1 MDNQLSPQGGS
12 MPSSQLTLDPDQKQK
27 LMLIEAEQKSGLT
40 VDPVDF
46 SKLSGEQNRG
56 ISKVVQSV
64 VGEDIESFSSP
75 ITSREDLIAR
85 GFLDNSL
92 KPTSKGEGAVA
103 LIKRGMLNKDFTL
116 NDNSKLLLTKP
127 NDFFTPDNAEAQSTY
142 SSYFENN
149 PEQYNKM
156 LQWKKAK
163 EIGLFDEEANTA
175 QEKPFWDTAWDKTKA
190 LGEMVSNVGK
200 IFGAIGDIGT
210 EDPKKAAESSARL
223 QGLGEGFVE
232 TAAQSFMNQSAW
244 INKGVNAVLEKTGVL
259 TKEQEDAQNTFNEYK
274 AASFK
279 NFFNKTKTVAALS
292 SAVGI
297 DDAANQ
303 LAYAD
308 QILGKEQSQKIQEQ
322 GQQVGSLAGD
332 ITNIEL
338 GPLMQI
344 GGMAVGSGS
353 KLLGSV
359 LNAKRIKQVQQASAM
374 AAESSVYEA
383 KAAEAAANARVAHSE
398 IITSSELEGVSR
410 TYGDTSQAIAHEA
423 NKVSW
428 TKQAAEATTQA
439 EQHAGM
445 AQTLRETA
453 NGLENTLPPTFG
465 SKIVNA
471 GKLPVALPL
480 KAVGFAAKK
489 FGDTLASVDRGAS
502 SFLETFGLD
511 KYRGLA
517 RAASIFTGNVNPLSI
532 AEGVVAS
539 NKLWNGAGRLL
550 DSVGENM
557 LVNQGTVPFFR
568 RVADDMATPWGKTFA
583 TQLDNFVPPV
593 ARGVG
598 AISKGIAGAAAPS
611 LVYEAINHQGL
622 DANVFKQAATDALV
636 FGGVHGVFKAATI
649 GGARDF
655 NAVKAGDRA
664 NFNERL
670 KNADPEQYDIYNSK
684 VDPSTKDLISSFSGA
699 YPNAQIKFVTEGPSY
714 QTGSVATFNVNA
726 PREHAGVIA
735 LHELKHVLQ
744 NEFQLDEAIL
754 AHMVGNKTRG
764 GEIFTKDG
772 SLDPEFVKFSNEYN
786 NRIKALGQP
795 ELGVHDLAIEFY
807 TDKAAEV
814 LKSDIKS
821 GEFTKRAQESQL
833 SRTVKSHFSSLVNQ
847 VPIIKNIHIKTGGAI
862 DSSGRLVK
870 GSGLLSEG
878 FTQSKDVQAMVRKLY
893 RETAGV
899 SKPVVSVAQE
909 GAAMRQPRATKST
922 REGINN
928 GTSAIEKVNRDSRAA
943 GLEIPEGA
951 LDPSTVRGR
960 DGVPT
965 ALQTKAIIDSGAIH
979 PDHLGT
985 FPMLVGEMRPDSTS
999 TFLFH
1004 YRPAE
1009 QGRTAQSAAGETF
1022 HHIKP
1027 VGVRTNKKGNVLI
1040 SALDI
1045 NLWDQNI
1052 KKVANSKPSKDL
1064 GYTEKQLREDSYEAS
1079 RYHIKNQSPDAY
1091 FEQKYGKAQ
1100 ALKRKSLVA
1109 STYGAMTEKQ
1119 HGYNP
1124 LLSEVGMG
1132 RPDHVYRTFSLDD
1145 IKSATRTNSSVNL
1158 SFDPNNYY
1166 SLKVNLMPEAPIV
1179 DRSGNI
1185 IENPAMKDFFENHL
1199 PNGKRFRTA
1208 ENVKFATPPS
1218 EAAAKN
1224 ALSSSKQ
1231 PFFGEHRNLKEGTN
1245 VGVRIDIPAF
1255 LSKGEYVQTV
1265 HKKGTTGNVGERI
1278 GYDTHVRLKD
1288 GVRFFVKEGSATEKG
1303 GAVAIKEGR
1312 ANKHPIATVEG
1323 KISSDRSVPTNI
1335 NEWTPVGM
1343 DPKKHSYFYDK
1354 VTNEPVVG
1362 GSESYSV
1369 GNTVFVKDPIYA
1381 EKSQFRYMPEPMKKP
1396 YGPNDTLPSFET
1408 TVVKGETQMK
1418 GFKWD
1423 KATNV
1428 VYDIGGGKSMSFSY
1442 DPAYLVKPKFG
1453 NPEKLLKGQAV
1464 IMLEADKARATGGD
1478 MGGVNFPNLR
1488 SNHVT
1493 VKGPDGIDYRVKWAN
1508 MTSTFVSGSKNR
1520 MQSHGAKYALIQL
1533 MDDFALKSNKR
1544 TARTL
1549 DGAMREA
1556 NLSTD
1561 HNNMIAMAMNYGIIV
1576 GKKQKLSSTATA
1588 LRRALNDAT
1597 PAERTIINE
1606 KINST
1611 LAERDALNPSPD
1623 EMAVFKSISNV
1634 KTAMSNV
1641 ATGRWK
1647 QKTIDNAFENL
1658 QSHKGSDAYNKIMGR
1673 IQSPYVYDNIGNT
1686 FTDRGAAVG
1695 SITSVKLGNFNVE
1708 KIMRDSSDFKEAKN
1722 LDIVSAVELS
1732 QNPDF
1737 FALYFGK
1744 DPLQEAAMSV
1754 SERSARDKML
1764 ADNNFQVHESY
1775 DWAMIGPAKGGDF
1788 IFDKPVRPETIFK
1801 KYRSVHEK
1809 ESVRSGSEETV
1820 AGAMRKSAEYKLT
1833 AYGDTVKMIGEEK
1846 TRKVKKIPKSNKTK

>member
-1 MDNQLSPQGGS
+1 

-56 ISKVVQSV
+56 ISKAVQSV

-85 GFLDNSL
+85 GFLDSSL

-127 NDFFTPDNAEAQSTY
+127 NDFFTPDNVEAQSTY

-163 EIGLFDEEANTA
+163 EIGLFDEETDTA
-175 QEKPFWDTAWDKTKA
+175 EEKPFWDTAWDKTKA
-190 LGEMVSNVGK
+190 LGEMASNAGKLLQATGKLVVG
-200 IFGAIGDIGT
+200 FQSP
-210 EDPKKAAESSARL
+210 EEELKAKTRIAGFE
-223 QGLGEGFVE
+223 EGFVE

-259 TKEQEDAQNTFNEYK
+259 TKEQADAQNTFNEYK

-279 NFFNKTKTVAALS
+279 NFFAKTKTVAALS

-303 LAYAD
+303 LAVAD
-308 QILGKEQSQKIQEQ
+308 QVLGKAQSAKTQEE
-322 GQQVGSLAGD
+322 GAQVGALAGD

-338 GPLMQI
+338 GPIMQI
-344 GGMAVGSGS
+344 GGLVVGSGS

-359 LNAKRIKQVQQASAM
+359 LNAKHIKQVEQAAAM
-374 AAESSVYEA
+374 SAESSAYEA
-383 KAAEAAANARVAHSE
+383 RAAEAAAKV
-398 IITSSELEGVSR
+398 ELFSGELATANELKR
-410 TYGDTSQAIAHEA
+410 LATTAGDAEQAIAHSVNEL
-423 NKVSW
+423 SW
-428 TKQAAEATTQA
+428 TKQAAEATIQV
-439 EQHAGM
+439 ERNSVM

-453 NGLENTLPPTFG
+453 NGLENTLPPTFQ
-465 SKIVNA
+465 SKIANA

-480 KAVGFAAKK
+480 KAVGFAAQK

-502 SFLETFGLD
+502 AFLEAFGVNQW
-511 KYRGLA
+511 RGLA
-517 RAASIFTGNVNPLSI
+517 RAASVFTGNINPISV

-539 NKLWNGAGRLL
+539 HKLWNGAGRLL
-550 DSVGENM
+550 NSVGENM

-568 RVADDMATPWGKTFA
+568 RVAEDMATPWGRTFA

-598 AISKGIAGAAAPS
+598 TVAKGVAGAAAPS
-611 LVYEAINHQGL
+611 LVYEAINLQGL
-622 DANVFKQAATDALV
+622 DANVLKQAATDALV
-636 FGGVHGVFKAATI
+636 FGGSHGVFNAAVV
-649 GGARDF
+649 GRKFDYNAARS
-655 NAVKAGDRA
+655 ADRA
-664 NFNERL
+664 NFNEKL
-670 KNADPEQYDIYNSK
+670 KTADPEQYDIYNSK

-943 GLEIPEGA
+943 GLEVPEGA

-960 DGVPT
+960 DGIPT

-985 FPMLVGEMRPDSTS
+985 FPMLVGEMNPSSTS

-1009 QGRTAQSAAGETF
+1009 QGRTTQSAAGETF

-1040 SALDI
+1040 TALDV

-1052 KKVANSKPSKDL
+1052 KKVANSKPAKDL
-1064 GYTEKQLREDSYEAS
+1064 GYTEKQIRADSYEAS
-1079 RYHIKNQSPDAY
+1079 KYHIKNQSPDAY

-1109 STYGAMTEKQ
+1109 STYGEMTAKQ
-1119 HGYNP
+1119 RAYNP

-1145 IKSATRTNSSVNL
+1145 VKSATRTNSSVNL

-1323 KISSDRSVPTNI
+1323 KISNDRSVPANI

-1354 VTNEPVVG
+1354 TTNQPVIG

-1369 GNTVFVKDPIYA
+1369 GNTVFVKDPVYA
-1381 EKSQFRYMPEPMKKP
+1381 ETSQFRYMPEAADKSVKII
-1396 YGPNDTLPSFET
+1396 GKANES
-1408 TVVKGETQMK
+1408 TVQGTPAPKTSVKTIPLSGKTIQ
-1418 GFKWD
+1418 WD
-1423 KATNV
+1423 KGLKAGAR
-1428 VYDIGGGKSMSFSY
+1428 YM
-1442 DPAYLVKPKFG
+1442 
-1453 NPEKLLKGQAV
+1453 PEYTPEAFPSITPEILKN
-1464 IMLEADKARATGGD
+1464 IE
-1478 MGGVNFPNLR
+1478 
-1488 SNHVT
+1488 
-1493 VKGPDGIDYRVKWAN
+1493 
-1508 MTSTFVSGSKNR
+1508 
-1520 MQSHGAKYALIQL
+1520 
-1533 MDDFALKSNKR
+1533 
-1544 TARTL
+1544 
-1549 DGAMREA
+1549 
-1556 NLSTD
+1556 
-1561 HNNMIAMAMNYGIIV
+1561 
-1576 GKKQKLSSTATA
+1576 
-1588 LRRALNDAT
+1588 
-1597 PAERTIINE
+1597 NE
-1606 KINST
+1606 TST
-1611 LAERDALNPSPD
+1611 LAAIHIDRMRVGEYMGIDLQGGMHYPAINENLANRVLWAFNSKGVARTVASRAAENGGYVKLVLMQEGNVVGNKTFNDIWFETLN
-1623 EMAVFKSISNV
+1623 KSIKNNDISQEYALKQLNEMRERVYKKISTKDV
-1634 KTAMSNV
+1634 KRNPWV
-1641 ATGRWK
+1641 ADHANEWQSINEASEAIRTMPQIERGSTYF
-1647 QKTIDNAFENL
+1647 QKTKTMTKSAGEKMSYQALLSKKMTKAGFPDAEKIVENIEEPAFKGVPSGSAVAIIKFDPILADSDIMTAKDAGVTEHRSYGYVLKGVPIAKIDHYQVIDRTFPETKNQIMTQQHTNFPVRKSIPTKEE
-1658 QSHKGSDAYNKIMGR
+1658 SH
-1673 IQSPYVYDNIGNT
+1673 
-1686 FTDRGAAVG
+1686 G
-1695 SITSVKLGNFNVE
+1695 SIEYGTRK
-1708 KIMRDSSDFKEAKN
+1708 
-1722 LDIVSAVELS
+1722 
-1732 QNPDF
+1732 P
-1737 FALYFGK
+1737 ALK
-1744 DPLQEAAMSV
+1744 TKS
-1754 SERSARDKML
+1754 
-1764 ADNNFQVHESY
+1764 
-1775 DWAMIGPAKGGDF
+1775 
-1788 IFDKPVRPETIFK
+1788 
-1801 KYRSVHEK
+1801 
-1809 ESVRSGSEETV
+1809 
-1820 AGAMRKSAEYKLT
+1820 SAESISSV
-1833 AYGDTVKMIGEEK
+1833 AKMK
-1846 TRKVKKIPKSNKTK
+1846 

>member
-1 MDNQLSPQGGS
+1 MAYLGLPQEKS
-12 MPSSQLTLDPDQKQK
+12 ALPSSEFPTETTSSYEITPEKEAQLQDLQAERQQQQEARS
-27 LMLIEAEQKSGLT
+27 LIVEPT
-40 VDPVDF
+40 DYT
-46 SKLSGEQNRG
+46 KLSGQQNRG
-56 ISKVVQSV
+56 IAKGVQMV
-64 VGEDIESFSSP
+64 VGDSSELYSVP
-75 ITSREDLIAR
+75 ATTKEDLFAR
-85 GFLDNSL
+85 GFLDNSGE
-92 KPTSKGEGAVA
+92 PTSKGRLAVT
-103 LIKRGMLNKDFTL
+103 LIKKGVLNPDFTL
-116 NDNSKLLLTKP
+116 SENGRLFNKKEG
-127 NDFFTPDNAEAQSTY
+127 DFFTQDNAEAQSTY
-142 SSYFENN
+142 QSYFEAD
-149 PEQYNKM
+149 PDRYNKM
-156 LQWKKAK
+156 LEWKKAK
-163 EIGLFDEEANTA
+163 ELGLFDEESDMAK
-175 QEKPFWDTAWDKTKA
+175 EKSFSDTAVEKGKGL
-190 LGEMVSNVGK
+190 LGMVSNAGKMLQAAARVAVGSELPFMDVAGLESPEVEAK
-200 IFGAIGDIGT
+200 IRTRIAGG
-210 EDPKKAAESSARL
+210 E
-223 QGLGEGFVE
+223 EGFVE
-232 TAAQSFMNQSAW
+232 MAGQSFMNQSAW

-259 TKEQEDAQNTFNEYK
+259 TKEQADAQNTFNEYK

-279 NFFNKTKTVAALS
+279 DFYKKTDTVAELS
-292 SAVGI
+292 SAIGL

-303 LAYAD
+303 LAASE
-308 QILGKEQSQKIQEQ
+308 QLLGKEQFGKIKAE
-322 GQQVGSLAGD
+322 GAEVGAFLGD
-332 ITNIEL
+332 ITNIEIS
-338 GPLMQI
+338 PLMKMFGAVA
-344 GGMAVGSGS
+344 GGGS
-353 KLLGSV
+353 KLLDSV
-359 LNAKRIKQVQQASAM
+359 VNANRIKEVKKITAFT
-374 AAESSVYEA
+374 AESSLYEA
-383 KAAEAAANARVAHSE
+383 RTAEAASKVQLFTGEAGRAN
-398 IITSSELEGVSR
+398 ELKR
-410 TYGDTSQAIAHEA
+410 FATTAGDTEQAIAHSVNEA
-423 NKVSW
+423 SW
-428 TKQAAEATTQA
+428 ARQAAEATAQA
-439 EQHAGM
+439 ERNAAM
-445 AQTLRETA
+445 SQTLRETA
-453 NGLENTLPPTFG
+453 NGLENSLPPTFQ
-465 SKIVNA
+465 SQIINA

-550 DSVGENM
+550 DSLGENM
-557 LVNQGTVPFFR
+557 LVNQGTSPFFR

-636 FGGVHGVFKAATI
+636 FGGVHGVFKAATV

-699 YPNAQIKFVTEGPSY
+699 YPNAKIKFVTEGPSY
-714 QTGSVATFNVNA
+714 QTGSTATFNVNA

-943 GLEIPEGA
+943 GLEVPEGA

-985 FPMLVGEMRPDSTS
+985 FPMLVGEMNPSSTS

-1009 QGRTAQSAAGETF
+1009 QGRTTQSAAGETF

-1040 SALDI
+1040 TALDV

-1052 KKVANSKPSKDL
+1052 KKVASSKPAKDL
-1064 GYTEKQLREDSYEAS
+1064 GYTEKQIRADSYEAS
-1079 RYHIKNQSPDAY
+1079 KYHIKNQSPDAY

-1109 STYGAMTEKQ
+1109 STYGEMTAKQ
-1119 HGYNP
+1119 RAYNP

-1145 IKSATRTNSSVNL
+1145 VKSATRTNSSVNL

-1199 PNGKRFRTA
+1199 PNGQRFR
-1208 ENVKFATPPS
+1208 ENLATPES
-1218 EAAAKN
+1218 
-1224 ALSSSKQ
+1224 
-1231 PFFGEHRNLKEGTN
+1231 T
-1245 VGVRIDIPAF
+1245 I
-1255 LSKGEYVQTV
+1255 
-1265 HKKGTTGNVGERI
+1265 
-1278 GYDTHVRLKD
+1278 
-1288 GVRFFVKEGSATEKG
+1288 GSAPT
-1303 GAVAIKEGR
+1303 
-1312 ANKHPIATVEG
+1312 
-1323 KISSDRSVPTNI
+1323 SMVPQT
-1335 NEWTPVGM
+1335 T
-1343 DPKKHSYFYDK
+1343 S
-1354 VTNEPVVG
+1354 
-1362 GSESYSV
+1362 
-1369 GNTVFVKDPIYA
+1369 
-1381 EKSQFRYMPEPMKKP
+1381 RYMPESTKQQISMPDSVPAISKSQTRFLPEPIEKLASFAGKRVQVLTSDLSIVKDITHGEHTAKFKGGPGYLDNDGWAFTAKDAADAFVTRWKKDGKPLIGLASLGPANHLNSLDARKAYGEKWKSLVDSNVLSEQEVSSHIQKAMGRIAESDAKSVKPAWKEVASKIKNANDLAEYFDKIPWAAAPMFYNKLTAK
-1396 YGPNDTLPSFET
+1396 TLP
-1408 TVVKGETQMK
+1408 V
-1418 GFKWD
+1418 
-1423 KATNV
+1423 
-1428 VYDIGGGKSMSFSY
+1428 SY
-1442 DPAYLVKPKFG
+1442 KTLVKHGLDLESAAKEYRQPEFHKSELGDLYAIAEYDGSAPDYKPELNTAYPWRIKFF
-1453 NPEKLLKGQAV
+1453 K
-1464 IMLEADKARATGGD
+1464 RATLSEMHNVADLTTDPRAFAGKKVGGRLGAQPL
-1478 MGGVNFPNLR
+1478 MVTGINLDR
-1488 SNHVT
+1488 LMAGDL
-1493 VKGPDGIDYRVKWAN
+1493 KA
-1508 MTSTFVSGSKNR
+1508 SGKPLT
-1520 MQSHGAKYALIQL
+1520 MHPE
-1533 MDDFALKSNKR
+1533 
-1544 TARTL
+1544 TARTK
-1549 DGAMREA
+1549 
-1556 NLSTD
+1556 S
-1561 HNNMIAMAMNYGIIV
+1561 H
-1576 GKKQKLSSTATA
+1576 
-1588 LRRALNDAT
+1588 
-1597 PAERTIINE
+1597 PAEE
-1606 KINST
+1606 FGSG
-1611 LAERDALNPSPD
+1611 NPSEYQPYS
-1623 EMAVFKSISNV
+1623 ETPLEKPIKKSKSTVKVKTSPESIS
-1634 KTAMSNV
+1634 SV
-1641 ATGRWK
+1641 A
-1647 QKTIDNAFENL
+1647 
-1658 QSHKGSDAYNKIMGR
+1658 
-1673 IQSPYVYDNIGNT
+1673 
-1686 FTDRGAAVG
+1686 
-1695 SITSVKLGNFNVE
+1695 
-1708 KIMRDSSDFKEAKN
+1708 
-1722 LDIVSAVELS
+1722 
-1732 QNPDF
+1732 
-1737 FALYFGK
+1737 
-1744 DPLQEAAMSV
+1744 
-1754 SERSARDKML
+1754 KM
-1764 ADNNFQVHESY
+1764 
-1775 DWAMIGPAKGGDF
+1775 K
-1788 IFDKPVRPETIFK
+1788 
-1801 KYRSVHEK
+1801 
-1809 ESVRSGSEETV
+1809 
-1820 AGAMRKSAEYKLT
+1820 
-1833 AYGDTVKMIGEEK
+1833 
-1846 TRKVKKIPKSNKTK
+1846 

>member
-1 MDNQLSPQGGS
+1 MAYLGLPQEKSALPSPEFPTETTPSYEITPEQGAEL
-12 MPSSQLTLDPDQKQK
+12 QNLQVERQQQQ
-27 LMLIEAEQKSGLT
+27 EARSLVVEPT
-40 VDPVDF
+40 DYT
-46 SKLSGEQNRG
+46 KLSGQQNRG
-56 ISKVVQSV
+56 IAKGVQMV
-64 VGEDIESFSSP
+64 VGDSAELYSVP
-75 ITSREDLIAR
+75 ATTKEDLFAR
-85 GFLDNSL
+85 GFLDNSGE
-92 KPTSKGEGAVA
+92 PTSKGRLAVT
-103 LIKRGMLNKDFTL
+103 LIKKGVLNPDFTL
-116 NDNSKLLLTKP
+116 SENGRLFNKKEG
-127 NDFFTPDNAEAQSTY
+127 DFFTQDNAEAQSTY
-142 SSYFENN
+142 QSYFEAD
-149 PEQYNKM
+149 PDRYNKM
-156 LQWKKAK
+156 LEWKKAK
-163 EIGLFDEEANTA
+163 ELGLFDEESDMAK
-175 QEKPFWDTAWDKTKA
+175 EKSFSDTAVEKGKGL
-190 LGEMVSNVGK
+190 LGMVSNAGKMLQAAARVAVGSELPFMDVAGLESPEVEAK
-200 IFGAIGDIGT
+200 IRTRIAGG
-210 EDPKKAAESSARL
+210 E
-223 QGLGEGFVE
+223 EGFVE
-232 TAAQSFMNQSAW
+232 MAGQSFMNQSAW

-259 TKEQEDAQNTFNEYK
+259 TKEQANAQNTFNEYK

-279 NFFNKTKTVAALS
+279 DFYKKTDTVAELS
-292 SAVGI
+292 SAIGL

-303 LAYAD
+303 LAASE
-308 QILGKEQSQKIQEQ
+308 QLLGKEQFGKIKAE
-322 GQQVGSLAGD
+322 GAEVGAFLGD
-332 ITNIEL
+332 ITNIEIS
-338 GPLMQI
+338 PLMKAFGMVA
-344 GGMAVGSGS
+344 GGGS
-353 KLLGSV
+353 KLLNSV
-359 LNAKRIKQVQQASAM
+359 VNAKRINEVKKITALT
-374 AAESSVYEA
+374 AESSLYEA
-383 KAAEAAANARVAHSE
+383 RTAEAASKVQLFTREAGKAN
-398 IITSSELEGVSR
+398 ELKR
-410 TYGDTSQAIAHEA
+410 FATTAGDTEQAIAHSVNEA
-423 NKVSW
+423 SW
-428 TKQAAEATTQA
+428 ARQAAGATAQA
-439 EQHAGM
+439 ERNAAM
-445 AQTLRETA
+445 SQTLRETA
-453 NGLENTLPPTFG
+453 NGLENSLPPTFQ
-465 SKIVNA
+465 SQIINA

-550 DSVGENM
+550 DSLGENM
-557 LVNQGTVPFFR
+557 LVNQGTTPFFR
-568 RVADDMATPWGKTFA
+568 RVADDMATPWGRTFA

-593 ARGVG
+593 TRGVG
-598 AISKGIAGAAAPS
+598 TISKSIAGAAAPS

-636 FGGVHGVFKAATI
+636 FGGVHGVFKAATV

-699 YPNAQIKFVTEGPSY
+699 YPNAKIKFVTEGPSY
-714 QTGSVATFNVNA
+714 QSGNTATFNVNA

-833 SRTVKSHFSSLVNQ
+833 SRTVKSHFSSLINQ

-870 GSGLLSEG
+870 GSGLLSDG

-943 GLEIPEGA
+943 GLEVPEGA

-985 FPMLVGEMRPDSTS
+985 FPMLVGEMNPSSTS

-1009 QGRTAQSAAGETF
+1009 QGRTTQSAAGETF

-1040 SALDI
+1040 TALDV

-1052 KKVANSKPSKDL
+1052 KKVANSKPAKDL
-1064 GYTEKQLREDSYEAS
+1064 GYTEKQIRADSYEAS
-1079 RYHIKNQSPDAY
+1079 KYHIKNQSPDAY

-1109 STYGAMTEKQ
+1109 STYGEMTAKQ
-1119 HGYNP
+1119 RAYNP

-1145 IKSATRTNSSVNL
+1145 VKSATRTNSSVNL

-1199 PNGKRFRTA
+1199 PNGQRFR
-1208 ENVKFATPPS
+1208 ENLATPESTIGSAPTS
-1218 EAAAKN
+1218 VVPKTPARYIPEAADKPVKIVGKANESTVQGTPAPKTSVKTIP
-1224 ALSSSKQ
+1224 LSGKTIQ
-1231 PFFGEHRNLKEGTN
+1231 WDKGLK
-1245 VGVRIDIPAF
+1245 
-1255 LSKGEYVQTV
+1255 S
-1265 HKKGTTGNVGERI
+1265 
-1278 GYDTHVRLKD
+1278 
-1288 GVRFFVKEGSATEKG
+1288 
-1303 GAVAIKEGR
+1303 GA
-1312 ANKHPIATVEG
+1312 
-1323 KISSDRSVPTNI
+1323 
-1335 NEWTPVGM
+1335 
-1343 DPKKHSYFYDK
+1343 
-1354 VTNEPVVG
+1354 
-1362 GSESYSV
+1362 
-1369 GNTVFVKDPIYA
+1369 
-1381 EKSQFRYMPEPMKKP
+1381 RYMPEYTPEAF
-1396 YGPNDTLPSFET
+1396 PSITPEILKNIENET
-1408 TVVKGETQMK
+1408 
-1418 GFKWD
+1418 
-1423 KATNV
+1423 
-1428 VYDIGGGKSMSFSY
+1428 
-1442 DPAYLVKPKFG
+1442 
-1453 NPEKLLKGQAV
+1453 
-1464 IMLEADKARATGGD
+1464 
-1478 MGGVNFPNLR
+1478 
-1488 SNHVT
+1488 
-1493 VKGPDGIDYRVKWAN
+1493 
-1508 MTSTFVSGSKNR
+1508 
-1520 MQSHGAKYALIQL
+1520 
-1533 MDDFALKSNKR
+1533 
-1544 TARTL
+1544 
-1549 DGAMREA
+1549 
-1556 NLSTD
+1556 
-1561 HNNMIAMAMNYGIIV
+1561 
-1576 GKKQKLSSTATA
+1576 
-1588 LRRALNDAT
+1588 
-1597 PAERTIINE
+1597 
-1606 KINST
+1606 ST
-1611 LAERDALNPSPD
+1611 LAAIHIDRMRVGEYMGIDLQGGMHYPAINENLANRVLWAFNSKGVARTVASRAAENGGYVKLVLMQEGNVVGNKTFNDIWFETLN
-1623 EMAVFKSISNV
+1623 KSIKNNDISQEYALKQLNEMRERVYKKISTKDV
-1634 KTAMSNV
+1634 KRNPWV
-1641 ATGRWK
+1641 ADHANEWQSINEASEAIRTMPQIERGSTYF
-1647 QKTIDNAFENL
+1647 QKTKTITKAAGEKMSYQALLSKKMTKAGFPDAEKIVEIIEEPAFKGVPSGSAVAIIKFDPILADSDIMTAKDAGVTEHRSYGYVLKGVPIAKIDHYQVIDRTFPETKNQIMTQQHTNFPLRKSIPTKAE
-1658 QSHKGSDAYNKIMGR
+1658 SH
-1673 IQSPYVYDNIGNT
+1673 
-1686 FTDRGAAVG
+1686 G
-1695 SITSVKLGNFNVE
+1695 SIEYGIRK
-1708 KIMRDSSDFKEAKN
+1708 
-1722 LDIVSAVELS
+1722 
-1732 QNPDF
+1732 P
-1737 FALYFGK
+1737 ALK
-1744 DPLQEAAMSV
+1744 TKS
-1754 SERSARDKML
+1754 
-1764 ADNNFQVHESY
+1764 
-1775 DWAMIGPAKGGDF
+1775 
-1788 IFDKPVRPETIFK
+1788 
-1801 KYRSVHEK
+1801 
-1809 ESVRSGSEETV
+1809 
-1820 AGAMRKSAEYKLT
+1820 SAESISSV
-1833 AYGDTVKMIGEEK
+1833 AKMK
-1846 TRKVKKIPKSNKTK
+1846 

>member
-1 MDNQLSPQGGS
+1 MAYLGLPQEKSAPESPEFPTETTLSYEITPEKEAQLQDLQAERQQQQEARS
-12 MPSSQLTLDPDQKQK
+12 
-27 LMLIEAEQKSGLT
+27 LIVEPT
-40 VDPVDF
+40 DYT
-46 SKLSGEQNRG
+46 KLSGQQNRG
-56 ISKVVQSV
+56 IAKGVQMVIGDSAELYSV
-64 VGEDIESFSSP
+64 P
-75 ITSREDLIAR
+75 AATKEDLFAR
-85 GFLDNSL
+85 GFLDNSGE
-92 KPTSKGEGAVA
+92 PTSKGRLAVT
-103 LIKRGMLNKDFTL
+103 LIKKGVLNPDFTL
-116 NDNSKLLLTKP
+116 TEDGK
-127 NDFFTPDNAEAQSTY
+127 FFSMKESDYFSPDNKEAFLT
-142 SSYFENN
+142 SSYGADVQNN
-149 PEQYNKM
+149 PEALARMNMWKKAEELGLHVKEQEQAAKDMSFGDTAVEKGRGLIGMVSNAGKM
-156 LQWKKAK
+156 LQAAARVAVGS
-163 EIGLFDEEANTA
+163 EL
-175 QEKPFWDTAWDKTKA
+175 PFMDTAGLESPEVEAKVRTRLA
-190 LGEMVSNVGK
+190 GGE
-200 IFGAIGDIGT
+200 
-210 EDPKKAAESSARL
+210 ES
-223 QGLGEGFVE
+223 FVE
-232 TAAQSFMNQSAW
+232 TAATSLMNQVAW
-244 INKGVNAVLEKTGVL
+244 VSSKANNLLVKAGLQT
-259 TKEQEDAQNTFNEYK
+259 EQQANTQNTFNKYQ
-274 AASFK
+274 AASLE
-279 NFFNKTKTVAALS
+279 NFLGKTNTVAELS
-292 SAVGI
+292 SAIGL

-303 LAYAD
+303 LAASE
-308 QILGKEQSQKIQEQ
+308 QLLGKEQFGKIKAE
-322 GQQVGSLAGD
+322 GAEVGAFLGD
-332 ITNIEL
+332 ITNIEIS
-338 GPLMQI
+338 PLMKAFGMVA
-344 GGMAVGSGS
+344 GGGS
-353 KLLGSV
+353 KLLNSV
-359 LNAKRIKQVQQASAM
+359 VNAKRINEVKKITALT
-374 AAESSVYEA
+374 AESSLYEA
-383 KAAEAAANARVAHSE
+383 RATEAAAKARLATRE
-398 IITSSELEGVSR
+398 TITSSELEGVSR
-410 TYGDTSQAIAHEA
+410 TYGDMTQSIAHAA
-423 NKVSW
+423 NKASW
-428 TKQAAEATTQA
+428 GKQAAEATAQA
-439 EQHAGM
+439 ERNAAM
-445 AQTLRETA
+445 SQTLRETA
-453 NGLENTLPPTFG
+453 NGLENTLPPTFQ
-465 SKIVNA
+465 SQIINA

-636 FGGVHGVFKAATI
+636 FGGVHGVFKAATV

-670 KNADPEQYDIYNSK
+670 KTADPEQYDIYNSK

-699 YPNAQIKFVTEGPSY
+699 YPNAKIKFVTEGPSY
-714 QTGSVATFNVNA
+714 QSGNTATFNVNA

-909 GAAMRQPRATKST
+909 GATMRQPRATKST

-928 GTSAIEKVNRDSRAA
+928 GTSAIEKVNRESRAA
-943 GLEIPEGA
+943 GLEVPEGA

-985 FPMLVGEMRPDSTS
+985 FPMLVGEMNPSSTS

-1009 QGRTAQSAAGETF
+1009 QGRTTQSAAGETF

-1040 SALDI
+1040 TALDV

-1052 KKVANSKPSKDL
+1052 KKVANSKPAKDL
-1064 GYTEKQLREDSYEAS
+1064 GYTEKQIRADSYEAS
-1079 RYHIKNQSPDAY
+1079 KYHIKNQSPDAY

-1109 STYGAMTEKQ
+1109 STYGEMTAKQ
-1119 HGYNP
+1119 RAYNP

-1145 IKSATRTNSSVNL
+1145 VKSATRTNSSVNL

-1199 PNGKRFRTA
+1199 PNGQRFR
-1208 ENVKFATPPS
+1208 ENAMPESKVLQGIPTP
-1218 EAAAKN
+1218 
-1224 ALSSSKQ
+1224 
-1231 PFFGEHRNLKEGTN
+1231 T
-1245 VGVRIDIPAF
+1245 
-1255 LSKGEYVQTV
+1255 
-1265 HKKGTTGNVGERI
+1265 
-1278 GYDTHVRLKD
+1278 RL
-1288 GVRFFVKEGSATEKG
+1288 EGSA
-1303 GAVAIKEGR
+1303 
-1312 ANKHPIATVEG
+1312 
-1323 KISSDRSVPTNI
+1323 
-1335 NEWTPVGM
+1335 
-1343 DPKKHSYFYDK
+1343 
-1354 VTNEPVVG
+1354 
-1362 GSESYSV
+1362 
-1369 GNTVFVKDPIYA
+1369 
-1381 EKSQFRYMPEPMKKP
+1381 RYMPEPLSPKTYANQKGYDATEILSSKLDDNGKIILTRP
-1396 YGPNDTLPSFET
+1396 ISPKGALPLLRDRRQITKEIPAEARNQFAYDDIAKVSLYKNNGSDVYFNFDPN
-1408 TVVKGETQMK
+1408 TQ
-1418 GFKWD
+1418 
-1423 KATNV
+1423 
-1428 VYDIGGGKSMSFSY
+1428 
-1442 DPAYLVKPKFG
+1442 VKPVFKDAAAELAG
-1453 NPEKLLKGQAV
+1453 KNVQIA
-1464 IMLEADKARATGGD
+1464 MADRATAANGD
-1478 MGGVNFPNLR
+1478 MGGILFPNLKV
-1488 SNHVT
+1488 NQIT
-1493 VKGPDGIDYRVKWAN
+1493 FTGGDGVKYRPVWAN
-1508 MTSTFVSGSKNR
+1508 MGWKPVSSMKTKAIDQGSVN
-1520 MQSHGAKYALIQL
+1520 L
-1533 MDDFALKSNKR
+1533 MTYIMGKDAHASNIR
-1544 TARTL
+1544 TARTVSNEIENAGL
-1549 DGAMREA
+1549 SKVHKDLLTTLASHGDMLATNASHAKTIKKHTVKVSDLWVQYRNPRKFIESKNPSPSEVTAFKAKTKKEILKLTKLAKDAKTKVVEIPSEFKALLPFIRSYRNASTRFANGNGSLANKNARLNDLETYMKSSGFKKLSANYSGRQLIDISSTFDGRKAAVDATTGLEFEGFSTDKVIESLGEFDGATNNQVLGSVELSSNPDLFAIYLGNDPKQIKFMSESEKLAAKHYKEHPDFVQHEAYEWVMLGPENGNHFLNSNPQKLVDYFSDFGDKYEQATGKRPQTENSSVGAMRDG
-1556 NLSTD
+1556 L
-1561 HNNMIAMAMNYGIIV
+1561 GV
-1576 GKKQKLSSTATA
+1576 
-1588 LRRALNDAT
+1588 
-1597 PAERTIINE
+1597 
-1606 KINST
+1606 
-1611 LAERDALNPSPD
+1611 
-1623 EMAVFKSISNV
+1623 V
-1634 KTAMSNV
+1634 
-1641 ATGRWK
+1641 
-1647 QKTIDNAFENL
+1647 L
-1658 QSHKGSDAYNKIMGR
+1658 QM
-1673 IQSPYVYDNIGNT
+1673 
-1686 FTDRGAAVG
+1686 
-1695 SITSVKLGNFNVE
+1695 
-1708 KIMRDSSDFKEAKN
+1708 
-1722 LDIVSAVELS
+1722 
-1732 QNPDF
+1732 
-1737 FALYFGK
+1737 
-1744 DPLQEAAMSV
+1744 
-1754 SERSARDKML
+1754 
-1764 ADNNFQVHESY
+1764 
-1775 DWAMIGPAKGGDF
+1775 
-1788 IFDKPVRPETIFK
+1788 PET
-1801 KYRSVHEK
+1801 
-1809 ESVRSGSEETV
+1809 TQQ
-1820 AGAMRKSAEYKLT
+1820 
-1833 AYGDTVKMIGEEK
+1833 
-1846 TRKVKKIPKSNKTK
+1846 

>member
-1 MDNQLSPQGGS
+1 

-56 ISKVVQSV
+56 ISKAVQAV

-75 ITSREDLIAR
+75 ITSREDLIER
-85 GFLDNSL
+85 GFLDSSL

-127 NDFFTPDNAEAQSTY
+127 NDFFTPDNVEAQSTY

-163 EIGLFDEEANTA
+163 EIGLFDEEADTA
-175 QEKPFWDTAWDKTKA
+175 EEKPFWDTAWDKTKA
-190 LGEMVSNVGK
+190 LGEMASNAGKLLQATGKLVVG
-200 IFGAIGDIGT
+200 FQSP
-210 EDPKKAAESSARL
+210 EEELKAKTRIAGFE
-223 QGLGEGFVE
+223 EGFVE

-259 TKEQEDAQNTFNEYK
+259 TKEQADAQNTFNEYK

-279 NFFNKTKTVAALS
+279 NFFAKTKTVAALS

-303 LAYAD
+303 LAVAD
-308 QILGKEQSQKIQEQ
+308 QVLGKAQSAKTQEE
-322 GQQVGSLAGD
+322 GAQVGALAGD

-338 GPLMQI
+338 GPIMQI
-344 GGMAVGSGS
+344 GGLVVGSGS

-359 LNAKRIKQVQQASAM
+359 LNAKHIKQVEQAAAM
-374 AAESSVYEA
+374 SAESSAYEA
-383 KAAEAAANARVAHSE
+383 RAAEAAAKVQLFSGEAARAN
-398 IITSSELEGVSR
+398 ELKR
-410 TYGDTSQAIAHEA
+410 LATTAGDAEQAIAHSVNEL
-423 NKVSW
+423 SW
-428 TKQAAEATTQA
+428 TKQVAEVTTQV
-439 EQHAGM
+439 ERNSVM

-453 NGLENTLPPTFG
+453 NGLENTLPPTFQ
-465 SKIVNA
+465 SKIANA

-480 KAVGFAAKK
+480 KAVGFAAQK

-502 SFLETFGLD
+502 AFLEAFGVNQW
-511 KYRGLA
+511 RGLA
-517 RAASIFTGNVNPLSI
+517 RAASVFTGNINPISV

-539 NKLWNGAGRLL
+539 HKLWNGAGRLL
-550 DSVGENM
+550 NSVGENM

-568 RVADDMATPWGKTFA
+568 RVAEDMATPWGRTFA

-598 AISKGIAGAAAPS
+598 TVAKGVAGAAAPS
-611 LVYEAINHQGL
+611 LVYEAINLQGL
-622 DANVFKQAATDALV
+622 DANVLKQAATDALV
-636 FGGVHGVFKAATI
+636 FGGSHGVFNAAVV
-649 GGARDF
+649 GRKFDYNAARS
-655 NAVKAGDRA
+655 ADRA
-664 NFNERL
+664 NFNEKL
-670 KNADPEQYDIYNSK
+670 KTADPEQYDIYNSK

-699 YPNAQIKFVTEGPSY
+699 YPNAKIKFVTEGPSY
-714 QTGSVATFNVNA
+714 QTGSTATFNVNA

-943 GLEIPEGA
+943 GLEVPEGA

-985 FPMLVGEMRPDSTS
+985 FPMLVGEMNPSSTS

-1009 QGRTAQSAAGETF
+1009 QGRTTQSAAGETF

-1040 SALDI
+1040 TALDV

-1052 KKVANSKPSKDL
+1052 KKVANSKPAKDL
-1064 GYTEKQLREDSYEAS
+1064 GYTEKQIRADSYEAS
-1079 RYHIKNQSPDAY
+1079 KYHIKNQSPDAY
-1091 FEQKYGKAQ
+1091 FEQKYGKSQ

-1109 STYGAMTEKQ
+1109 STYGEMTAKQ
-1119 HGYNP
+1119 RAYNP

-1145 IKSATRTNSSVNL
+1145 VKSATRTNSSVNL

-1179 DRSGNI
+1179 DRSGNL

-1231 PFFGEHRNLKEGTN
+1231 PFFGEHRSLKEGTN

-1323 KISSDRSVPTNI
+1323 KISNDRSVPADI

-1354 VTNEPVVG
+1354 TTNQPVIG

-1369 GNTVFVKDPIYA
+1369 GNTVFVKDPVYA
-1381 EKSQFRYMPEPMKKP
+1381 EKSQFRYMPED
-1396 YGPNDTLPSFET
+1396 YRISHQPSSSDSRLFNLT
-1408 TVVKGETQMK
+1408 
-1418 GFKWD
+1418 D
-1423 KATNV
+1423 
-1428 VYDIGGGKSMSFSY
+1428 
-1442 DPAYLVKPKFG
+1442 
-1453 NPEKLLKGQAV
+1453 
-1464 IMLEADKARATGGD
+1464 
-1478 MGGVNFPNLR
+1478 NFPEDIYSENAARYYGTGNKRDVRTFALFKSLR
-1488 SNHVT
+1488 EKPNASVT
-1493 VKGPDGIDYRVKWAN
+1493 IYRVVPKSVNSINHGDWI
-1508 MTSTFVSGSKNR
+1508 TLSKEAATEMNNSNFLGLDKKGNR
-1520 MQSHGAKYALIQL
+1520 QESKIIS
-1533 MDDFALKSNKR
+1533 KSVKSKDI
-1544 TARTL
+1544 TWPG
-1549 DGAMREA
+1549 D
-1556 NLSTD
+1556 
-1561 HNNMIAMAMNYGIIV
+1561 
-1576 GKKQKLSSTATA
+1576 
-1588 LRRALNDAT
+1588 
-1597 PAERTIINE
+1597 
-1606 KINST
+1606 
-1611 LAERDALNPSPD
+1611 SPD
-1623 EMAVFKSISNV
+1623 EF
-1634 KTAMSNV
+1634 
-1641 ATGRWK
+1641 GY
-1647 QKTIDNAFENL
+1647 F
-1658 QSHKGSDAYNKIMGR
+1658 
-1673 IQSPYVYDNIGNT
+1673 P
-1686 FTDRGAAVG
+1686 
-1695 SITSVKLGNFNVE
+1695 E
-1708 KIMRDSSDFKEAKN
+1708 K
-1722 LDIVSAVELS
+1722 
-1732 QNPDF
+1732 
-1737 FALYFGK
+1737 
-1744 DPLQEAAMSV
+1744 
-1754 SERSARDKML
+1754 
-1764 ADNNFQVHESY
+1764 
-1775 DWAMIGPAKGGDF
+1775 
-1788 IFDKPVRPETIFK
+1788 
-1801 KYRSVHEK
+1801 
-1809 ESVRSGSEETV
+1809 
-1820 AGAMRKSAEYKLT
+1820 
-1833 AYGDTVKMIGEEK
+1833 
-1846 TRKVKKIPKSNKTK
+1846 